1 MNARQTLEL
10 IFKDK
15 LVKDTAGNEYALESN
30 LDIEEGE
37 FLVKIIDKYKPK
49 KTLEIGCAQGISS
62 LYICSA
68 LENIPSS
75 FHTIIDPFQNSQW
88 KGIGIANLK
97 KSGVT
102 SFELIEEISE
112 TALPAL
118 LASGKKF
125 DFGLIDGWHTFDH
138 TLIDFFYLNR
148 IIDVGGVIIIDDVM
162 MPGIN
167 RAVRYILNYD
177 AYELIDNVEIGV
189 TSQRKIVDTLLKGF
203 FYLISKLF
211 PLSIRNEIFSS
222 SVLWNNKNLKLRSSM
237 VALRKVKEDDRPW
250 NWFKEF

>member
-1 MNARQTLEL
+1 MNAKQTLEL

-15 LVKDTAGNEYALESN
+15 FVKDTNDNAYPLDSN

-37 FLVKIIDKYKPK
+37 FLIRIIDKYKPK
-49 KTLEIGCAQGISS
+49 RTIEIGCAQGISS

-68 LENIPSS
+68 VENIPSA

-88 KGIGIANLK
+88 KGVGISNLQRA
-97 KSGVT
+97 GVT
-102 SFELIEEISE
+102 NFELIEDVSE

-148 IIDVGGVIIIDDVM
+148 MIEVGGIIVIDDVM

-177 AYELIDNVEIGV
+177 AYELIDNVEIKV
-189 TSQRKIVDTLLKGF
+189 TMKRKIVDVILKGF
-203 FYLISKLF
+203 FYIVSKLL
-211 PLSIRNEIFSS
+211 PINLRNEIFSS
-222 SVLWNNKNLKLRSSM
+222 SVLQNNTKLKLRSSM
-237 VALRKVKEDDRPW
+237 VALKKIKEDNRPW